1 MCKGGTAHRTKPG
14 DDERGAVWYCC
25 LGGSMAG
32 SGDHSVHPTR
42 RRAISR
48 IVFGILLA
56 LTSVL
61 FVLVV
66 RPFLM
71 PMLLAAI
78 TAGVFFPLRNRLL
91 SAFGGRRAPAAT
103 LTLLIVV
110 LIVVIPVSGLIY
122 LAIANVLRLAR
133 TVSAWGPD
141 VHRMIESI
149 LGFAQQ
155 IGLVPNGEPST
166 ILSRDSVL
174 RALQQYSSGIAG
186 RVSHFLGNAIRT
198 VLTAIVYLYSLFF
211 FLRDGDAILNSLLD
225 YVPVDRDQKDSILS
239 HFISVARAT
248 IKGTIV
254 MGIIQGVIAGIGFVL
269 AGVGS
274 PLLWGLLTGLLA
286 ALPNFG
292 PILIWLPAG
301 LLLAFSGHPG
311 SALVVLLGVG
321 GLMGVCDYVIRP
333 RIIGDDI
340 RMHDLLVFFGIFGGV
355 ALFGLAGILIGPIV
369 MAVFVQVWSIFRLM
383 YESDYRAA
391 NAMGPQPPGASGPA

>member
-1 MCKGGTAHRTKPG
+1 
-14 DDERGAVWYCC
+14 
-25 LGGSMAG
+25 MAG

-78 TAGVFFPLRNRLL
+78 TAGVFSPLRQRLL
-91 SAFGGRRAPAAT
+91 KAFGGRRAFAAAVT
-103 LTLLIVV
+103 HLLVV
-110 LIVVIPVSGLIY
+110 LIVVIPVSGLVY

-133 TVSAWGPD
+133 TVSTWGPD
-141 VHRMIESI
+141 VHRMIVSV
-149 LGFAQQ
+149 LRFAQQ
-155 IGLVPNGEPST
+155 LGLAPDGEPST
-166 ILSRDSVL
+166 ILGRDSVL
-174 RALQQYSSGIAG
+174 GVLQHYSSGIAG
-186 RVSHFLGNAIRT
+186 RVSHFLGNALRT

-211 FLRDGDAILNSLLD
+211 FLRDGDAILKSLLD
-225 YVPVDRDQKDSILS
+225 YIPVDRDQKDSILS
-239 HFISVARAT
+239 HFVSVARAT

-254 MGIIQGVIAGIGFVL
+254 MGIIQGVIAGVGFFV
-269 AGVGS
+269 AGVRS
-274 PLLWGLLTGLLA
+274 PLLWGLLIGLLA

-301 LLLAFSGHPG
+301 LLLAFAGHPG

-391 NAMGPQPPGASGPA
+391 NAMGPQPPD